1 VIVLAVLLGF
11 WALPLLAAGWLAW
24 RAIRD
29 ERAMRDAEGRAEGLA
44 ERVHGHNVVLLW
56 AHGNP
61 RDVASRD
68 WPR

>member
-1 VIVLAVLLGF
+1 
-11 WALPLLAAGWLAW
+11 
-24 RAIRD
+24 
-29 ERAMRDAEGRAEGLA
+29 MRDAEVRAEGLA
-44 ERVHGHNVVLLW
+44 ERVHGHNVVPLW